1 MNLEELSGG
10 YRESAEKLRIRL
22 RLLRAALR
30 EERDPDRRCRMLQ
43 DYQRMTQMHT
53 QCRELQELTARYYE
67 RGYCRKHRLVR
78 AYYFE
83 GKSLPAIARE
93 MGINRVSAWR
103 LLKRAEGRMRRYLQY

>member
-22 RLLRAALR
+22 RLLRAALL

-67 RGYCRKHRLVR
+67 RGYCRNEKYTL
-78 AYYFE
+78 
-83 GKSLPAIARE
+83 
-93 MGINRVSAWR
+93 
-103 LLKRAEGRMRRYLQY
+103 